1 MSSKEYAIHTT
12 FVHDTLFE
20 ICHEEKTN
28 LVRAIRE
35 AVMLESKYEEME
47 RTVSTECTSRA
58 SRRESHNDPGNLRV
72 EIENDYQR
80 LANIS
85 ATERSKMQQ
94 KIDSYTPLTPHEVQV
109 LTRKVPIRP
118 ATSEEKE
125 EMTKAVSKI
134 HTKLHLLYTLGIKKI
149 PGSYPYNRTS
159 VLSNF
164 NKIYKSRN
172 AI

>member
-1 MSSKEYAIHTT
+1 MIFA
-12 FVHDTLFE
+12 
-20 ICHEEKTN
+20 N
-28 LVRAIRE
+28 
-35 AVMLESKYEEME
+35 
-47 RTVSTECTSRA
+47 
-58 SRRESHNDPGNLRV
+58 SHNDPGNLRV